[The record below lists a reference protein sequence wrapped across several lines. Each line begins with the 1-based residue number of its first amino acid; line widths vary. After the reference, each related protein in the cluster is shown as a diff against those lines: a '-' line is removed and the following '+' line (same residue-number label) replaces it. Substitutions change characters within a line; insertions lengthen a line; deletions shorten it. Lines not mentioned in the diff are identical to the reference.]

1 MENNQFDTKYVLK
14 VFLVVFLIFSL
25 IVFINSVGLQLNE
38 PTQNKKL
45 LQVVTMEA
53 FANKNGSN
61 LDTSILMDKSDAFCE
76 THRGS
81 SGDLD
86 ESCRKLTRNK
96 CNSTSC
102 CVWTSEDKCMAGNE
116 DGPTFNTSVHGKT
129 LTPDF
134 YYFQNQCYGDKCA
147 NV

>member
-1 MENNQFDTKYVLK
+1 MENDNFNSKYVLK
-14 VFLVVFLIFSL
+14 VFIVVFLIFSL
-25 IVFINSVGLQLNE
+25 IVFINSVGLHLNE

-53 FANKNGSN
+53 FTNKNGFNSSS
-61 LDTSILMDKSDAFCE
+61 SILMDKSEAFCE
-76 THRGS
+76 THSGS

-86 ESCRKLTRNK
+86 ESCRVLTRNK

-116 DGPTFNTSVHGKT
+116 DGPTFNTSIHGKT
-129 LTPDF
+129 HVPDF
-134 YYFQNQCYGDKCA
+134 YYFQNKCYGEKC
-147 NV
+147 